1 MSGEDL
7 CRMLD
12 IGLWYAEKIQEL
24 YNDSMKECV
33 KITGNA
39 KKWKAKH
46 DRKDK
51 ELTQL
56 KEKNEIEDEERYNYE
71 SDKQHWQQISYQ
83 N

>member
-1 MSGEDL
+1 
-7 CRMLD
+7 MLD

-24 YNDSMKECV
+24 YNDSVKECV

>member
-1 MSGEDL
+1 
-7 CRMLD
+7 
-12 IGLWYAEKIQEL
+12 
-24 YNDSMKECV
+24 MKECV

-56 KEKNEIEDEERYNYE
+56 KEKNEIEDEEL
-71 SDKQHWQQISYQ
+71 
-83 N
+83 